1 MAKARGHVDSA
12 ARSGGSSGRAGRQT
26 LAHSRHSAPRGWS
39 ARWRTVSYNAVGLDF
54 PQLRVAQTYSLAIT
68 PGRKFSLPALTCLVS
83 SVGRM
88 AAIARWRGS
97 DTRPGTPVADRA
109 EGRDWFAPPR

>member
-26 LAHSRHSAPRGWS
+26 LAHSRRSAPVIGLPVRE
-39 ARWRTVSYNAVGLDF
+39 RQCHNAVGFDF
-54 PQLRVAQTYSLAIT
+54 PQLRVAQTYSRAVT
-68 PGRKFSLPALTCLVS
+68 PGRKFSLPALTGL
-83 SVGRM
+83 VGRM